1 MSHKVRVISLA
12 MFMLGC
18 MWWGACTDSP
28 FDNEISPVSRT
39 IRGEVQLD
47 DRRDARAGVYVWL
60 QGLNLS
66 ARTDSLGRFELVIP
80 NTLVGQNGAKVNGVF
95 SLYFYV
101 ANYSIDS
108 LAVVVREGLFEY
120 SHSGLDANGN
130 LLEPIRLFKILT
142 ITTIVVPP
150 EVAQTYDGPIDM
162 QTTFRATGDSV
173 KIVVP
178 KSVGGL
184 LGGIFFRHRQ
194 TGKIY
199 IDIPDEGAD
208 TSDRLLIGQEP
219 FSRRQV
225 FQLNGT
231 NFRELY
237 LPTGDFEVIPYFFID
252 QDNMPRGLLESLG
265 DEVEAPTVEYL
276 KIPFRR
282 EGGEFRVF

>member
-1 MSHKVRVISLA
+1 MSHKARVISLT

-28 FDNEISPVSRT
+28 FDNEIRPVSRT
-39 IRGEVQLD
+39 IRGEVRLD
-47 DRRDARAGVYVWL
+47 DRVDARAGVYVWL

-66 ARTDSLGRFELVIP
+66 ARTDSLGKFELVIP
-80 NTLVGQNGAKVNGVF
+80 NTLVGQNGVKVNGVF

-108 LAVVVREGLFEY
+108 LAVVVRDGLFEY
-120 SHSGLDANGN
+120 SQSGLDADGN

-150 EVAQTYDGPIDM
+150 EVAQTYGGPIDM

-231 NFRELY
+231 NFRELF

-282 EGGEFRVF
+282 EGGAFRVF